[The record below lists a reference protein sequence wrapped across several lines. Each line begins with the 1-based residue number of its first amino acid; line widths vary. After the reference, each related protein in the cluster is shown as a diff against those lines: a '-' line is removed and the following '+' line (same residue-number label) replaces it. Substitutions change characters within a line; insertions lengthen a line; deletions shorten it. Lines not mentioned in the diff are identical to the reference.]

1 MPERLTVNIYC
12 KAKWWLSA
20 YLWAWIKK
28 EQIKAC
34 ITQQEITAEEINAMA
49 DWMAKK
55 GFVLKVG

>member
-1 MPERLTVNIYC
+1 MPERLTVNICC

-20 YLWAWIKK
+20 YLWLWIKK
-28 EQIKAC
+28 AQIKAR

>member
-1 MPERLTVNIYC
+1 MPERLTVNICC

-20 YLWAWIKK
+20 YLWLWIKK

-34 ITQQEITAEEINAMA
+34 ITQQEITAEEINAMD
-49 DWMAKK
+49 DWMTKK